1 MNRASCT
8 CTDKARELKML
19 HYQRSKNTLTG
30 NIVWI
35 SEDKEDKDEDYESL
49 LDSTFMKTS

>member
-8 CTDKARELKML
+8 CTDKARESKML
-19 HYQRSKNTLTG
+19 HYQQPKNTLAG

-35 SEDKEDKDEDYESL
+35 SEDIEDKDEDYKSL
-49 LDSTFMKTS
+49 LDSTFIKTS

>member
-1 MNRASCT
+1 
-8 CTDKARELKML
+8 ML

-35 SEDKEDKDEDYESL
+35 SKDIEGKDEDYESL
-49 LDSTFMKTS
+49 LDSTFIETS